1 MSMKRLAEVRKVKS
15 QSMDHMLSKLLTLYL
30 QQSNQCFQGQNHM
43 NIVTDGSCHSCK
55 DMLLS
60 ICYSLNMDACCHM
73 VGQVIYPS
81 KVVAANEDIDVSLE
95 IERILAR
102 REQER
107 LSSYKLLQ
115 ALSHQIHLLSN
126 GRLCLDSFRSP
137 VDLALPLCRLN
148 AGGHRSFD
156 SEGNVSICLSRHDEP
171 KQFSLGSY
179 CDMPILTVMQDQ
191 GPCGMAAA
199 SFLKSERMNVMMVH
213 MSWDKIH
220 RLINDMK
227 HAGEHTSSSELLQS
241 QAASTYVFSVNYKP
255 FSSGSFFE
263 EKKAA
268 MEGFFGSVSLD
279 PHLN

>member
-1 MSMKRLAEVRKVKS
+1 
-15 QSMDHMLSKLLTLYL
+15 
-30 QQSNQCFQGQNHM
+30 
-43 NIVTDGSCHSCK
+43 
-55 DMLLS
+55 
-60 ICYSLNMDACCHM
+60 
-73 VGQVIYPS
+73 
-81 KVVAANEDIDVSLE
+81 
-95 IERILAR
+95 
-102 REQER
+102 
-107 LSSYKLLQ
+107 
-115 ALSHQIHLLSN
+115 
-126 GRLCLDSFRSP
+126 
-137 VDLALPLCRLN
+137 
-148 AGGHRSFD
+148 
-156 SEGNVSICLSRHDEP
+156 
-171 KQFSLGSY
+171 
-179 CDMPILTVMQDQ
+179 MQDQ

>member
-1 MSMKRLAEVRKVKS
+1 MSFRRLAEVRKVKS
-15 QSMDHMLSKLLTLYL
+15 KSMDHMLSKLLTLYFGHT
-30 QQSNQCFQGQNHM
+30 SQCFHLQNHL

-60 ICYSLNMDACCHM
+60 ICYSQELDACCHM

-115 ALSHQIHLLSN
+115 ALSQQIHLLSN

-137 VDLALPLCRLN
+137 DDLALPLVRLKT
-148 AGGHRSFD
+148 GGHRSFD
-156 SEGNVSICLSRHDEP
+156 SVGNVTICQSRLDRP
-171 KQFSLGSY
+171 CQFSLGSY
-179 CDMPILTVMQDQ
+179 DDMPFLTVMQDQ
-191 GPCGMAAA
+191 GPCGMAAS

-268 MEGFFGSVSLD
+268 MEGFLGSVSLD

>member
-102 REQER
+102 RGTR
-107 LSSYKLLQ
+107 KGS
-115 ALSHQIHLLSN
+115 APTN
-126 GRLCLDSFRSP
+126 C
-137 VDLALPLCRLN
+137 CR
-148 AGGHRSFD
+148 H
-156 SEGNVSICLSRHDEP
+156 
-171 KQFSLGSY
+171 
-179 CDMPILTVMQDQ
+179 
-191 GPCGMAAA
+191 
-199 SFLKSERMNVMMVH
+199 
-213 MSWDKIH
+213 
-220 RLINDMK
+220 
-227 HAGEHTSSSELLQS
+227 
-241 QAASTYVFSVNYKP
+241 
-255 FSSGSFFE
+255 
-263 EKKAA
+263 
-268 MEGFFGSVSLD
+268 
-279 PHLN
+279 